1 MRVVQVVG
9 SKGSGKTT
17 LCAALVEEGSRFFDR
32 IAYVKSTHLDVF
44 DVRGRDTATVGADV
58 RIGVGRSET
67 VVFADRR
74 DVEDVLAILA
84 LLGFD
89 LVVVEGFASREL
101 SVRLSTDG
109 EHDPDD
115 ALVAVTPGEDPAEL
129 VERYALKYTGDA
141 DCGRCGYGTCAGFRR
156 AVARG
161 EARPDDCEAEETPTI
176 LVDERPL
183 TLGSFV
189 AALVEEVVKALVRS
203 LKGGEGDEIL
213 LRVRR

>member
-17 LCAALVEEGSRFFDR
+17 LCAALVEEGSRLFDR
-32 IAYVKSTHLDVF
+32 VAYVKSTHLDAF
-44 DVRGRDTATVGADV
+44 DVRGRDTATVEADA

-67 VVFADRR
+67 VVFTDRK
-74 DVEDVLAILA
+74 DVEDILAILA

-89 LVVVEGFASREL
+89 LVVVEGFASKEL

-115 ALVAVTPGEDPAEL
+115 ALVAVTPEEDPTEL

-141 DCGRCGYGTCAGFRR
+141 DCGRCGYGSCAGFRR
-156 AVARG
+156 AVAGG
-161 EARPDDCEAEETPTI
+161 EARPEDCKAEETPTI
-176 LVDERPL
+176 LVDGRPL
-183 TLGSFV
+183 TLGPFV
-189 AALVEEVVKALVRS
+189 ATLVEEVVKALVGS
-203 LKGGEGDEIL
+203 LKGGEGDEVL